1 MGRYYTKEQIKMF
14 NICNL
19 GISTEE
25 NIIYITNNVFIEM
38 FKTENRF
45 NYMKEWI
52 ADIIM
57 ELSNKYNN
65 IQIKIK
71 EE

>member
-1 MGRYYTKEQIKMF
+1 MKLKGKELEKF

-25 NIIYITNNVFIEM
+25 NIIYISQNVFIEM
-38 FKTENRF
+38 FKSEDRF
-45 NYMKEWI
+45 NYLKQWLC
-52 ADIIM
+52 DVLF
-57 ELSNKYNN
+57 ELANQYETVSF
-65 IQIKIK
+65 KIR